1 MLDPRADVARLCET
15 DDRWTE
21 ENLYEFVALADDFYR
36 DTDFH
41 AFFEDHAGLYAAG
54 EELVNSFAEV
64 DTSWFMAYYGRP
76 FKAPELYLSFVN
88 GPSNYAMTDS
98 GIAPG
103 FGVLM
108 GMWMDPD
115 RVTAGNIT
123 ANIKSGFMQ
132 VVIHELF
139 TILPIRC
146 RSDMPGGLPLHRGGY
161 ISRAMSCMPCERWL
175 TASRAA

>member
-21 ENLYEFVALADDFYR
+21 GDLYEFVALADDFYR

-88 GPSNYAMTDS
+88 GTDNLAQVFTRFRFTES
-98 GIAPG
+98 GN
-103 FGVLM
+103 V
-108 GMWMDPD
+108 
-115 RVTAGNIT
+115 
-123 ANIKSGFMQ
+123 
-132 VVIHELF
+132 
-139 TILPIRC
+139 
-146 RSDMPGGLPLHRGGY
+146 
-161 ISRAMSCMPCERWL
+161 AMSERMI
-175 TASRAA
+175 AALKKQGFLEKKFY